1 MWMVE
6 ALGIQSPWLAV
17 VECAPMHTVVVAVP
31 EGVLE
36 CRTVGTD
43 LLSWDFQFQYKLLD

>member
-6 ALGIQSPWLAV
+6 TLGAQSPRLAV
-17 VECAPMHTVVVAVP
+17 VECARMHTVVVAVP

-43 LLSWDFQFQYKLLD
+43 LSS

>member
-1 MWMVE
+1 MVE
-6 ALGIQSPWLAV
+6 ALGIQSPQLPVA
-17 VECAPMHTVVVAVP
+17 ECACMHAVVVAVP

-43 LLSWDFQFQYKLLD
+43 LSSGDFQFQYKRLD